1 MDPVRNFQNEG
12 VDISDFHNFQTMAFC
27 VVSLS
32 FPLWVNNGQCLLV
45 FSDSGHSFFLEKNKN
60 FNNLAS
66 L

>member
-32 FPLWVNNGQCLLV
+32 FPLLLFIFGAAIPVNYQ
-45 FSDSGHSFFLEKNKN
+45 
-60 FNNLAS
+60 LA
-66 L
+66 LTCHLTA